1 MDLGLKNQSVMI
13 FGGAGTIGQAVV
25 RQFMEE
31 ECHVTV
37 FDSHPSTDAVV
48 KEKYPGCLGIRSDV
62 TNYKAVVEGF
72 ESAFEKFGKI
82 DHVVFTVGVGSGKF
96 GFPFWNLKPGDW
108 SRVLNI
114 NLQGA
119 VHIAHAFAPYAVRQK
134 SGSIS
139 FFTSV
144 AGQIGSQTDPPYSA
158 AKAGL
163 INFMQCVA
171 KDMAPHHVRA
181 NAISPGM
188 VASELNRSVWQA
200 GQEFLPEEDRQE
212 YQDWAEEKIHHI
224 SPLGG
229 WQMPDEF
236 GAMATYLASH
246 HARHITG
253 QVLNIDGG
261 QVMHA

>member
-1 MDLGLKNQSVMI
+1 MV
-13 FGGAGTIGQAVV
+13 FGGAGAIGQAVV
-25 RQFMEE
+25 RQFLDEG
-31 ECHVTV
+31 CRVAV
-37 FDSHPSTDAVV
+37 FDAHPATESIV
-48 KEKYPGCLGIRSDV
+48 KTIHPTCLGMQSDV
-62 TNYKAVVEGF
+62 TNYPAVVQGLEAVIEQWG
-72 ESAFEKFGKI
+72 GV

-96 GFPFWNLKPGDW
+96 GFPFWNLKPSDW
-108 SRVLNI
+108 SRVLEI
-114 NLQGA
+114 NLHGA
-119 VHIAHAFAPYAVRQK
+119 VNVAHAFAPHATFRK
-134 SGSIS
+134 SGSIT

-171 KDMAPHHVRA
+171 KDMAPYQVRA

-188 VASELNRSVWQA
+188 VPSELNRSVWQA
-200 GQEFLPEEDRQE
+200 GQSLLPEARRQSYE
-212 YQDWAEEKIHHI
+212 DWAHEKIQKVA
-224 SPLGG
+224 PLGA
-229 WQMPDEF
+229 WQVPEDF
-236 GAMATYLASH
+236 GAMATYLASP